1 MQDEFYI
8 GYDAEMPRGL
18 ASRIRRTAV
27 AVLLIALIVSS
38 MLVFAHRRSADATFE
53 YGRERMFEGRLIEFP
68 YPALVVSGA
77 TATPTPY
84 WLVGP
89 GKHGAAGL
97 VAGRDGAIVRIT
109 GSLIE
114 REHDHMIELRSLA
127 MVTRLT
133 LPAVE
138 PLRSLGPI
146 VLRGEIV
153 DSKCHLGVMKP
164 GEGPTHRD
172 CAVRCLLGRITPMFV
187 PHSKAPGPRPQASE
201 PRPQASERATA
212 FWPSAHW
219 PLGPEA
225 WGLQDRLALVDP
237 AGRAFDAP
245 LDTLVGRPV
254 VIRGELLSRGP
265 LRFLA
270 TTPAAIQVQEN
281 GASFLNVAS
290 TQR

>member
-8 GYDAEMPRGL
+8 GYEAEMPRGL
-18 ASRIRRTAV
+18 DSRIRRTAA
-27 AVLLIALIVSS
+27 AVLLIALVVSS

-53 YGRERMFEGRLIEFP
+53 YGRERVFEGRLIEFP
-68 YPALVVSGA
+68 YPALLVSGA
-77 TATPTPY
+77 HAPTSY

-127 MVTRLT
+127 MVTGVT

-146 VLRGEIV
+146 VLSGEIV

-172 CAVRCLLGRITPMFV
+172 CAVRCLLGRITPMFAT
-187 PHSKAPGPRPQASE
+187 HSKGPG

-212 FWPSAHW
+212 FWPSARW
-219 PLGPEA
+219 GLGPEA

>member
-8 GYDAEMPRGL
+8 GYEAEMPRGL
-18 ASRIRRTAV
+18 DSRIRRTAV
-27 AVLLIALIVSS
+27 AVLLIALVVSS

-53 YGRERMFEGRLIEFP
+53 YGRERVFEGTLIEFP
-68 YPALVVSGA
+68 YPALLVSGA
-77 TATPTPY
+77 TAPLTSY

-127 MVTRLT
+127 MVTGVT

-146 VLRGEIV
+146 VLSGEIV

-172 CAVRCLLGRITPMFV
+172 CAVRCLLGRITPMFAT
-187 PHSKAPGPRPQASE
+187 HSKGPG

-212 FWPSAHW
+212 FWPSARW
-219 PLGPEA
+219 GLGPEA

>member
-8 GYDAEMPRGL
+8 GYEAEMPRGL
-18 ASRIRRTAV
+18 ALRIRLTAI
-27 AVLLIALIVSS
+27 AVLVVAAAVSS
-38 MLVFAHRRSADATFE
+38 ILVFAQSRSADATFE
-53 YGRERMFEGRLIEFP
+53 YGRERVFEGRLIEFP
-68 YPALVVSGA
+68 YPALLVSGA
-77 TATPTPY
+77 TAAPTSY

-89 GKHGAAGL
+89 GKHGAARL
-97 VAGRDGAIVRIT
+97 VAGRDGAVVRIT

-114 REHDHMIELRSLA
+114 RDDDHMIEMRSLA
-127 MVTRLT
+127 VVARANT
-133 LPAVE
+133 PAVE

-146 VLRGEIV
+146 VLSGEVV
-153 DSKCHLGVMKP
+153 DSKCNLGVMKP
-164 GEGPTHRD
+164 AEGPTHRD
-172 CAVRCLLGRITPMFV
+172 CAVRCLLGRITPMVV
-187 PHSKAPGPRPQASE
+187 PHSKAPGPR
-201 PRPQASERATA
+201 RQASERATA
-212 FWPSAHW
+212 FWLSAHW
-219 PLGPEA
+219 GLGSEA
-225 WGLQDRLALVDP
+225 WGLHRRLALVDP
-237 AGRAFDAP
+237 AGRVFDAP

>member
-8 GYDAEMPRGL
+8 GYEAEMPRGL
-18 ASRIRRTAV
+18 DSRIRRTAV
-27 AVLLIALIVSS
+27 AVLLIGLVVSS

-53 YGRERMFEGRLIEFP
+53 YGRERVFEGRLIEFP
-68 YPALVVSGA
+68 YPALLVSGA
-77 TATPTPY
+77 HAPTSY

-127 MVTRLT
+127 MVTGVT

-146 VLRGEIV
+146 VLSGEIV

-172 CAVRCLLGRITPMFV
+172 CAVRCLLGRITPMV
-187 PHSKAPGPRPQASE
+187 AASSKAPGPK
-201 PRPQASERATA
+201 
-212 FWPSAHW
+212 
-219 PLGPEA
+219 
-225 WGLQDRLALVDP
+225 GLHGRLALVDP

-245 LDTLVGRPV
+245 LDALVGRPV

>member
-8 GYDAEMPRGL
+8 GYEAEMPRGL
-18 ASRIRRTAV
+18 DSRIRRTAA
-27 AVLLIALIVSS
+27 AVLLIALVVSS

-53 YGRERMFEGRLIEFP
+53 YGRERVFEGRLIEFP
-68 YPALVVSGA
+68 YPALLVSGA
-77 TATPTPY
+77 TATPTSY

-127 MVTRLT
+127 MVTGVT

-146 VLRGEIV
+146 VLSGEIV

-172 CAVRCLLGRITPMFV
+172 CAVRCLLGRITPMV
-187 PHSKAPGPRPQASE
+187 AAYSKGPGPR
-201 PRPQASERATA
+201 
-212 FWPSAHW
+212 
-219 PLGPEA
+219 
-225 WGLQDRLALVDP
+225 GLHGRLALVDP